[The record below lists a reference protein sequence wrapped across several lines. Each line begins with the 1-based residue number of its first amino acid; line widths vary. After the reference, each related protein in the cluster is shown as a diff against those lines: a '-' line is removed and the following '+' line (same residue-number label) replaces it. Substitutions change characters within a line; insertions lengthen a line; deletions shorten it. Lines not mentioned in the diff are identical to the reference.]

1 MNNVSMRDTLR
12 GVALVGLGLLTVQA
26 LVRVPSAVE
35 ACGVPAASET
45 ARGHVFED
53 TNGNGGRDAGEP
65 GVSGVAVS
73 NGCAVTVTDDG
84 GAYAVAVAPGQI
96 LFITK
101 PSRYAVA
108 VDEHNVAQFFY
119 RHYPAGTPTTVEGSR
134 VGWRFPVVEATGPL
148 PAAVD
153 FPLYPLEA
161 ASDRFLAHGFAD
173 PQARFDIS
181 QDMLREDLVNTL
193 MGNPY
198 GVQFG
203 LTMGDVANDNL
214 TIYDRHKRMMS
225 LLDVPQWYL
234 PGNHDLNFASPD
246 ERLANETYKRHFGPT
261 YYSFDHGNVH
271 FVALNNVE
279 YAGVGTDGQN
289 LSLIHI

>member
-1 MNNVSMRDTLR
+1 MNNVSGSMRDTLR
-12 GVALVGLGLLTVQA
+12 GVALVGLGLLTVPA

-35 ACGVPAASET
+35 ACGAPAASET

-134 VGWRFPVVEATGPL
+134 VGWRFPVVEATGP
-148 PAAVD
+148 P
-153 FPLYPLEA
+153 PHP
-161 ASDRFLAHGFAD
+161 
-173 PQARFDIS
+173 
-181 QDMLREDLVNTL
+181 
-193 MGNPY
+193 
-198 GVQFG
+198 
-203 LTMGDVANDNL
+203 
-214 TIYDRHKRMMS
+214 
-225 LLDVPQWYL
+225 
-234 PGNHDLNFASPD
+234 
-246 ERLANETYKRHFGPT
+246 
-261 YYSFDHGNVH
+261 
-271 FVALNNVE
+271 
-279 YAGVGTDGQN
+279 
-289 LSLIHI
+289 